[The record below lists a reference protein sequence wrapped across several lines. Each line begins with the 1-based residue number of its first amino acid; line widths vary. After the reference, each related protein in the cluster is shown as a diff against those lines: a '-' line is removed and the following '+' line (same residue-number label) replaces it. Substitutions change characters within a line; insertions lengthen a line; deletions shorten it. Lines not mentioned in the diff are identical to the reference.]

1 VRANVGFIK
10 KKIMSGR
17 NISGFLFGLYNCYGK
32 IFIFMKAKNGNKIFI
47 NPLFE
52 TYWKKLF
59 DLYYKVD
66 VSEEFI
72 ICANNQLDPIFR
84 SVTSLNDYPARLS
97 FEQEVPFQYEKGV
110 ISKISSRISLKYG
123 FNTVDILW
131 KSKSGRIYELQ
142 DTDIDCNDIE
152 FWFEGLDPDLCYKAV
167 YPEWSLITFPENVT
181 YSFAVNISKQF
192 IKCADKQLSVL
203 FKKLTGISFNKH
215 IGLFFQ
221 NDTFDYQ
228 KNDTSILLSSLSIN
242 HESNRL
248 NVLWKSKSGRIYDIV
263 DTDIDCDDI
272 EFWFDKLDP
281 LLCQKQMFPNEK
293 LPFKLKNLTY
303 ELTVTRLNMDMTIEM
318 TLHKGAPAKENE
330 MITQVDNFID
340 GYNKKSEE
348 KDRVNGVVHNWKR
361 EIKDEKLIY
370 EIDTGS
376 TGSHFLKQLLQFLSK
391 LNYFEK
397 VEVC

>member
-1 VRANVGFIK
+1 MKARTGNP
-10 KKIMSGR
+10 
-17 NISGFLFGLYNCYGK
+17 
-32 IFIFMKAKNGNKIFI
+32 IFIR
-47 NPLFE
+47 PLFE
-52 TYWKKLF
+52 TGYKKLF
-59 DLYYKVD
+59 KLYYNVD
-66 VSEEFI
+66 ISEQFI
-72 ICANNQLDPIFR
+72 LCANEQLDKIFR
-84 SVTSLNDYPARLS
+84 SATSLHDYPAWLN
-97 FEQEVPFQYEKGV
+97 FEPKKSLGYQRGN
-110 ISKISSRISLKYG
+110 ISRISSAISLKYG
-123 FNTVDILW
+123 FNKVDILW
-131 KSKSGRIYELQ
+131 KSKSGLIYELN
-142 DTDIDCNDIE
+142 DIDIDCNDIE

-281 LLCQKQMFPNEK
+281 LLCQKQMFPKEK

-303 ELTVTRLNMDMTIEM
+303 ELVVTRLSMDMTIEL
-318 TLHKGAPAKENE
+318 TLRKEAPTKENE
-330 MITQVDNFID
+330 MVTQVDNFIN

-348 KDRVNGVVHNWKR
+348 KDRINGVVHNWKR
-361 EIKDEKLIY
+361 EMKDTKLIY

>member
-1 VRANVGFIK
+1 
-10 KKIMSGR
+10 
-17 NISGFLFGLYNCYGK
+17 
-32 IFIFMKAKNGNKIFI
+32 MKAKNGNKIFI

-66 VSEEFI
+66 VSEEFL

-142 DTDIDCNDIE
+142 DTDIDCTDIE
-152 FWFEGLDPDLCYKAV
+152 FWFEGLDADLCYRSV
-167 YPEWSLITFPENVT
+167 YPEWSLITFPDHTVLSVKHSYNVD
-181 YSFAVNISKQF
+181 ISIEF
-192 IKCADKQLSVL
+192 LKCADKKLSAL
-203 FKKLTGISFNKH
+203 FKKATGLSFNNN
-215 IGLFFQ
+215 IGLSLGYVEL
-221 NDTFDYQ
+221 DYQ
-228 KNDTSILLSSLSIN
+228 KSSISSLSSNLFVN
-242 HESNRL
+242 HNWTKL
-248 NVLWKSKSGRIYDIV
+248 TIFWKSKSGRIYDIA

-303 ELTVTRLNMDMTIEM
+303 ELVVTRLNMDMTIEM
-318 TLHKGAPAKENE
+318 TLNKEALPKENE
-330 MITQVDNFID
+330 MITQVDDFID

-348 KDRVNGVVHNWKR
+348 KDRINGVVHNWKR
-361 EIKDEKLIY
+361 EMKDEKLIY